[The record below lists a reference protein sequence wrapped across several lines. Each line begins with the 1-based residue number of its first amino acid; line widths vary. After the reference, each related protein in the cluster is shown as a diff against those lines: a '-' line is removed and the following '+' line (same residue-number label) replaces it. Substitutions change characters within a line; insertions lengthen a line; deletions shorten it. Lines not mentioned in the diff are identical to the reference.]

1 MSKLIQSNLFGV
13 DKMDSPSFCDFISI
27 NDHYPQYIFVF
38 GKDDSFIKQTRNF
51 KDNKTRHQK

>member
-1 MSKLIQSNLFGV
+1 
-13 DKMDSPSFCDFISI
+13 MDSSSFCDFISI

-38 GKDDSFIKQTRNF
+38 GKDDSFIKETRDF